1 MCDTNSSFLPTLHLT
16 LQGFHSR
23 RLKESAQLC
32 QAFFSCS
39 AGILPA
45 SSLLYRKVFCKHSSC
60 APSCPRATQRTLQIQ
75 TLCATHTLL
84 QCNQP
89 AQDAS
94 DGKPRAVLGQRQVL
108 QEGSGSPALPQQNTD
123 FLICSRLICKFALRV
138 HNSSSG
144 FLTELQKYW
153 KKAHSLLSSKRDV
166 CISALH

>member
-1 MCDTNSSFLPTLHLT
+1 MTLTPPSCPLFT
-16 LQGFHSR
+16 LLSKAFTLEDQKKVLSYVRF
-23 RLKESAQLC
+23 
-32 QAFFSCS
+32 FFSCS

-45 SSLLYRKVFCKHSSC
+45 SFLLYRKVFCKRSSC
-60 APSCPRATQRTLQIQ
+60 APSRSRATQRTLRIQ
-75 TLCATHTLL
+75 MPCAMHTLL

-89 AQDAS
+89 AQDGS

-123 FLICSRLICKFALRV
+123 FLICSRLICKFALHV